1 MAVLDLV
8 SLSPADRVAGDRQHT
23 LNCRMQLL
31 ACISLLAFAGVAVG
45 TIAAYELH
53 GLAAALIWLVAS
65 TGSML
70 AGLRWAD
77 RIFIEPL
84 QACCQADFN
93 RHVEMLFGS
102 LLEPINIR
110 R

>member
-1 MAVLDLV
+1 MAVLELV
-8 SLSPADRVAGDRQHT
+8 SLSSADRVAGDRQHT

-31 ACISLLAFAGVAVG
+31 ACASLLAFAGVAIG
-45 TIAAYELH
+45 TIAAYELE
-53 GLAAALIWLVAS
+53 GLAAALAWLVVS
-65 TGSML
+65 TGLML

-93 RHVEMLFGS
+93 RHVETLFGS
-102 LLEPINIR
+102 LLEPSGLR